1 MWCRV
6 LLVDDDPNVVHA
18 LRRELLRKPDIGHDG
33 LEIEGFTSP
42 GEALARVREADSAFD
57 IAIADYHMQEMDG
70 IAFLHE
76 LHSAQ
81 PEAVRILITG
91 AAEADDAIK
100 AINEAQ
106 IDFLILK
113 PWSEYDLKGYIA
125 LALHQRQLGQ
135 RSRALRNAA
144 SAGMPTRHEPYRLML
159 VDDEEAVLK
168 AMEREISLGG
178 VATSGQHPL
187 FRLSRHTSPVEAL
200 LSAAEECPDLVI
212 SDYAMPEMN
221 GITFFHRLREL
232 CPDSVRIM
240 LSGRADI
247 HVLIDA
253 INIAGV
259 YHFLGKPWKAEE
271 LRAAMAQALV
281 YSDILAGARN
291 FRE

>member
-42 GEALARVREADSAFD
+42 DEALARVREADSAFD

-70 IAFLHE
+70 IAFLRE

-91 AAEADDAIK
+91 SAEADDAIK

-113 PWSEYDLKGYIA
+113 PWSEYDLKGHIA
-125 LALHQRQLGQ
+125 LALHQRQLS
-135 RSRALRNAA
+135 RKSRALRSGA
-144 SAGMPTRHEPYRLML
+144 SAAPRQEPYRLML

-168 AMEREISLGG
+168 ALEREISLGG

-187 FRLSRHTSPVEAL
+187 FRVSRHASPVDAL

-221 GITFFHRLREL
+221 GITFFHRLREV

-247 HVLIDA
+247 HVLINA
-253 INIAGV
+253 INVAGV
-259 YHFLGKPWKAEE
+259 YHFLAKPWKAEE

-281 YSDILAGARN
+281 YRDISSGASRS
-291 FRE
+291 